1 MFVFSKDLKTLK
13 EDKGKW
19 TCKDSF
25 KVQKIDYVDDK
36 IVYVKI
42 INLKSNK
49 EIEFGTPGQAQKEI
63 NEVEKL
69 VIDEVKV
76 KALEDRCKKDNV
88 DINTIYKLYKVNELS
103 ELTEKQYANIN
114 QFWDKLKEA

>member
-42 INLKSNK
+42 INLKSSK

-69 VIDEVKV
+69 VVDEVKV

-88 DINTIYKLYKVNELS
+88 DINTIYKLYKVNVLS

>member
-1 MFVFSKDLKTLK
+1 MFVFSKDLKAHK
-13 EDKGKW
+13 EVQGKW

-36 IVYVKI
+36 I
-42 INLKSNK
+42 
-49 EIEFGTPGQAQKEI
+49 
-63 NEVEKL
+63 
-69 VIDEVKV
+69 
-76 KALEDRCKKDNV
+76 DNV

>member
-1 MFVFSKDLKTLK
+1 MFVFSKDLKAHK
-13 EDKGKW
+13 EVQGKW

-63 NEVEKL
+63 NEVEKTA
-69 VIDEVKV
+69 INDVKV
-76 KALEDRCKKDNV
+76 KALEERCKNENV
-88 DINTIYKLYKVNELS
+88 DINTIFKLYKVNSLS

-114 QFWDKLKEA
+114 EFWEKLKEV